1 MTKSKL
7 QSVIALLVVIGF
19 SVLAWSVH
27 PDSAVDGIVWYSI
40 LPPIIAVAFAI
51 ATRHLLLSLAAG
63 VVLGSLLINVPPAV
77 TQVSAWGSSFVT
89 LGVQFW
95 SVISNPFNLAVLA
108 FIMLMLTMVSIV
120 ILSGGLLA
128 IVRWLEQYAKGPRS
142 TQFITTLMG
151 FLVFIDDYAN
161 VMIVGT
167 SMRPISDSM
176 KISREKL
183 AFIVDATAAPIA
195 GIALMSTWIGYEV
208 GIFSEVSTALGFGR
222 DAYSMFLDAL
232 SFRFYCIFMILF
244 LFVNIWSRREFGG
257 MLRAEQ
263 RSRAGEVSAADATLL
278 SGDDD
283 TIQPAQ
289 SGRIKM
295 STAFYPFGILFFV
308 LFFGLWIDGGGLG
321 LLAEAPMSFFS
332 FSAWREVI
340 SASENNVH
348 VLNIAGLL
356 ALLTAIFCAVVI
368 ATLPKQLIGQAIK
381 KGAKSAFYPWQIL
394 ILAWTLSGICNE
406 LQTGPFLVAVVGE
419 GMPAVIYPVLVFVLS
434 AAAAVATGTA
444 WGTMAIFIPITSQV
458 AFQLD
463 GGTYGLVTI
472 VSLAAV
478 LDGAIFGDHCSPISD
493 TTVMSSIAT
502 SCDHIHH
509 VRTQFPYALLVAFGA
524 IGLGYIPAML
534 GAPLWLTMAGAV
546 VFFSL
551 FLLLVAKQ
559 VRA

>member
-1 MTKSKL
+1 MSDAKIQTA
-7 QSVIALLVVIGF
+7 IALLVVLGF
-19 SVLAWSVH
+19 SVLAWSVQ
-27 PDSAVDGIVWYSI
+27 PQAALEGIVWYSI
-40 LPPIIAVAFAI
+40 LPPVIAVAFAI
-51 ATRHLLLSLAAG
+51 ATRRLLVSLAAG
-63 VVLGSLLINVPPAV
+63 VIIGSVLINVP
-77 TQVSAWGSSFVT
+77 TGLIQFSTWSSSFVT
-89 LGVQFW
+89 LILHFW
-95 SVISNPFNLAVLA
+95 QVVSDPFNLAVLA

-128 IVRWLEQYAKGPRS
+128 IVKWLEQYAKGPRS

-176 KISREKL
+176 RVSREKL
-183 AFIVDATAAPIA
+183 AFIVDATAAPIS

-208 GIFSEVSTALGFGR
+208 GIFSDVSTSLNLGR

-244 LFVNIWSRREFGG
+244 IFVNIWSRREFGG
-257 MLRAEQ
+257 MLLAER
-263 RSRAGEVSAADATLL
+263 RSRAGAVSAPDAILL
-278 SGDDD
+278 SNVDEA
-283 TIQPAQ
+283 IEPEKSAKV
-289 SGRIKM
+289 RM
-295 STAFYPFGILFFV
+295 STAFFPFGV
-308 LFFGLWIDGGGLG
+308 LFFILFLGLWIDGGGLS
-321 LLAEAPMSFFS
+321 LFADSPLSIIS

-340 SASENNVH
+340 SAAENNVH

-356 ALLTAIFCAVVI
+356 ALLTAMFCAIVI
-368 ATLPKQLIGQAIK
+368 ATLPKKSISQAIK

-406 LQTGPFLVAVVGE
+406 LQTGPFLVAVVGDA
-419 GMPAVIYPVLVFVLS
+419 MPAIIYPVIVFILS
-434 AAAAVATGTA
+434 AAAAIATGTA
-444 WGTMAIFIPITSQV
+444 WGTMAIFIPITSQI

-472 VSLAAV
+472 MSLAAV

-509 VRTQFPYALLVAFGA
+509 VKTQFPYALLVASGA
-524 IGLGYIPAML
+524 IGLGYIPAMA
-534 GAPLWLTMAGAV
+534 GMPLWLAMISV
-546 VFFSL
+546 LVFFSL
-551 FLLLVAKQ
+551 FLFLVAKK
-559 VRA
+559 VKA